1 MGILSCIAE
10 SPLFHDVS
18 PAVLETAAERCAEQ
32 TFAKGAEIGC
42 VGESLCL
49 IRSGSVLVSGAGK
62 DSSLVL
68 NKLQAGDCFG
78 VASLFGSRVG
88 VTAVTACEK
97 SELLLFSQKTVEDL
111 MQADFTFARNYICFL
126 TDRIGFLNRKIAAF
140 TAGSAEKKLAK
151 YLLSLPAEKGE
162 ITLPVSMVRLAALLD
177 LGRASLY
184 RAFAF
189 LQESG
194 QLTRNGKTVRLTSA
208 EEFQKIYGGTTQ

>member
-1 MGILSCIAE
+1 MEVLSCIAE
-10 SPLFHDVS
+10 SPLFRNVS
-18 PAVLETAAERCAEQ
+18 SEALETAAERCALRN
-32 TFAKGAEIGC
+32 FAKGEEIGGA
-42 VGESLCL
+42 GEYLCL
-49 IRSGSVLVSGAGK
+49 ILSGSVLVRGAGK

-68 NKLQAGDCFG
+68 NKLSAGDCFG

-97 SELLLFSQKTVEDL
+97 CRLLLFPQETVEEL

-151 YLLSLPAEKGE
+151 YLLSLPAEDGA
-162 ITLPVSMVRLAALLD
+162 ITLPVPMVRLAALLD

-189 LQESG
+189 LEESG
-194 QLTRNGKTVRLTSA
+194 QLTRTGKLVRLTSA
-208 EEFQKIYGGTTQ
+208 EEFQKIYGGIIK

>member
-1 MGILSCIAE
+1 MEILSSIAE
-10 SPLFHDVS
+10 SFLFRNVA
-18 PAVLETAAERCAEQ
+18 PEVVETAAERSVVRS
-32 TFAKGAEIGC
+32 FSKGEEIGC

-49 IRSGSVLVSGAGK
+49 ILSGSVLVSGAGK
-62 DSSLVL
+62 GSALVL
-68 NKLQAGDCFG
+68 NKLVAGECFG

-97 SELLLFSQKTVEDL
+97 SRLLLLSQKTVEEL

-140 TAGSAEKKLAK
+140 TAGTAEKKLAK
-151 YLLSLPAEKGE
+151 YLLSLPAENGE
-162 ITLPVSMVRLAALLD
+162 MKLPVSMVRLAALLD

-189 LQESG
+189 LEESC
-194 QLTRNGKTVRLTSA
+194 QLTRNGKNVRLTSA
-208 EEFQKIYGGTTQ
+208 EEFQKIYGGTT